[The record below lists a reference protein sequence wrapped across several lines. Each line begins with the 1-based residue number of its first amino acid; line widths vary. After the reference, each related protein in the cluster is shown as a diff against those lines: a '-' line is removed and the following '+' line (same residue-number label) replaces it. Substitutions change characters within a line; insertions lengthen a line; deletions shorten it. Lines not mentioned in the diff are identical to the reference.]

1 MNTNQLYTS
10 FQPCDQIVHQPL
22 VQVLQISD
30 QMCQPLVQVLM
41 PCDKMFQ
48 TL

>member
-10 FQPCDQIVHQPL
+10 FQPCEQIVDQPL
-22 VQVLQISD
+22 VQVLQLSD
-30 QMCQPLVQVLM
+30 QLFQPLVQVLM
-41 PCDKMFQ
+41 PCDQMFQ